1 MNITK
6 IIFYDQKELYKIFK
20 ELNDF
25 FNLNIQSVTNKN
37 DLKLLIKDS
46 NNFLIITNNLISN
59 FKNQLIIDNKPLKI
73 QKILE
78 KINIEILK
86 NNYSQKSNI
95 KIGNYLLN
103 INSREIFLN
112 KKSLKLTEQEIKMI
126 MYLSKSEKPVT
137 INELQSKIW
146 SYASSLETH
155 TVETHIHRL
164 RKKILDLF
172 NDENFIL
179 STKKG
184 YLIN

>member
-112 KKSLKLTEQEIKMI
+112 K
-126 MYLSKSEKPVT
+126 
-137 INELQSKIW
+137 
-146 SYASSLETH
+146 
-155 TVETHIHRL
+155 
-164 RKKILDLF
+164 
-172 NDENFIL
+172 
-179 STKKG
+179 
-184 YLIN
+184 